1 MKTVHEILKQYWGY
15 DHFRP
20 QQQAVINAVLEG
32 KEVLALLPTGAG
44 KSLCFQLPT
53 LYQNGICVIISPL
66 IALMQDQVK
75 DLLSK
80 NMTAVNLGGEI
91 SPTQEDAIL
100 ADAMKG
106 QYQFIYCSP
115 EKLAQKSFQSFLQ
128 QLPITLFAIDEA
140 HCISQ
145 WGYDF
150 RPSYRKLDV
159 LKKWFP
165 KVPILAMTAS
175 AIPKVQEDII
185 KQLNL
190 TNCKVITDSFLR
202 PNITYRVQKVPVKL
216 HALRKQLNETKGSVI
231 IYCTTRNN
239 VAQLTQLLKD
249 YGYPVGAYHA
259 GMPIALRQEMQANW
273 MSNKTPIIVCTSAFG
288 MGINKPDVRAVIHFD
303 LPNSLEQYYQEA
315 GRAGRDGQAANAILF
330 FQQNDWDYWTQLQ
343 EKKYPSIETIKSIYQ
358 HLADFVQLPIGIG
371 EKQQFIFDFDAFCT
385 RFKLDKIIARNALQ
399 WIEQEGHVKFSASS
413 FKPSM
418 VQVIADRNTLEEYEK
433 NNPVAGVALQT
444 ILRTYGGI
452 IDAPQYVNET
462 LLATLLQRDILFVEK
477 TLHFLKQTGQITYEQ
492 KDNQPVVQFLW
503 NRTAAAFMK
512 IDLDNY
518 QLRKAAFVKRI
529 AHFTAYVWGTD
540 IQCRSAYLASYFGE
554 KNPTKCKICDLCI
567 THQIDT
573 L

>member
-1 MKTVHEILKQYWGY
+1 MKTVQDILKQYWGY
-15 DHFRP
+15 DSFRP
-20 QQQAVINAVLEG
+20 QQLAVINAVLEG
-32 KEVLALLPTGAG
+32 KEVLTLLPTGAG

-80 NMTAVNLGGEI
+80 NMSAVNLGGELN
-91 SPTQEDAIL
+91 PAQQEQIL
-100 ADAMKG
+100 AEALKG
-106 QYQFIYCSP
+106 KYQFIYCSP
-115 EKLAQKSFQSFLQ
+115 EKLAQKSFQHFLQ

-145 WGYDF
+145 RGYDF

-175 AIPKVQEDII
+175 AIPLVQEDII

-190 TNCKVITDSFLR
+190 TNCSVITDSFLR

-216 HALRKQLNETKGSVI
+216 HALRKELKEIKGSVI

-239 VAQLTQLLKD
+239 VAQLGQILKD
-249 YGYPVGAYHA
+249 YGYPVAQYHA
-259 GMPIALRQEMQANW
+259 GMPIAVRQEMQANW
-273 MSNKTPIIVCTSAFG
+273 MNNTTPIIICTSAFG
-288 MGINKPDVRAVIHFD
+288 MGINKTDVRAVIHYD

-330 FQQNDWDYWTQLQ
+330 FQQNDWDYWIQLQ
-343 EKKYPSIETIKSIYQ
+343 EKKYPSIEVIKNVYQ
-358 HLADFVQLPIGIG
+358 HLADFVQLPIGTG
-371 EKQQFIFDFDAFCT
+371 EKQQFIFDFDDFCT

-399 WIEQEGHVKFSASS
+399 WIEQEGHVKFSAAS
-413 FKPSM
+413 FKPSI
-418 VQVIADRNTLEEYEK
+418 VQVIADRNTIEQYEQ
-433 NNPVAGVALQT
+433 NNPMAGLVLQT

-452 IDAPQYVNET
+452 IDAPHFINEN
-462 LLATLLQRDILFVEK
+462 LLATLLQRDFSFVQKIL
-477 TLHFLKQTGQITYEQ
+477 LFLQQTGQITYEQ
-492 KDNQPVVQFLW
+492 KENQPVVQFLW

-518 QLRKAAFVKRI
+518 QLRKIAFLKRI
-529 AHFTAYVWGTD
+529 EHFSAYIWGTQMD
-540 IQCRSAYLASYFGE
+540 CRSVYLASYFGE

-567 THQIDT
+567 EKQRDIF
-573 L
+573 

>member
-15 DHFRP
+15 AHFRP

-91 SPTQEDAIL
+91 SPAQEDAIL

-106 QYQFIYCSP
+106 HYQFIYCSP

-371 EKQQFIFDFDAFCT
+371 EKQQFIFDFDTFCT
-385 RFKLDKIIARNALQ
+385 RFKLDKIITRNALQ
-399 WIEQEGHVKFSASS
+399 WIEQEGHVKFSAAS

-433 NNPVAGVALQT
+433 NNPVAGVVLQT

-477 TLHFLKQTGQITYEQ
+477 TLHFLKLTGQITYEQ

>member
-1 MKTVHEILKQYWGY
+1 MKTVQEILKQYWGY

-20 QQQAVINAVLEG
+20 QQLAVIHAVLEG
-32 KEVLALLPTGAG
+32 KEVLTLLPTGAG

-66 IALMQDQVK
+66 IALMQDQVR

-91 SPTQEDAIL
+91 SPAQEEAIL
-100 ADAMKG
+100 ADALKG
-106 QYQFIYCSP
+106 DYQFIYCSP

-185 KQLNL
+185 KQLHL
-190 TNCKVITDSFLR
+190 KNCTIITDSFLR

-216 HALRKQLNETKGSVI
+216 HALRKQLNETKGTVI

-239 VAQLTQLLKD
+239 VTQLAQLLKD
-249 YGYPVGAYHA
+249 YGYAVGAYHA
-259 GMPIALRQEMQANW
+259 GMPISIRQEMQANW

-315 GRAGRDGQAANAILF
+315 GRAGRDGQAAKAILF
-330 FQQNDWDYWTQLQ
+330 FQQNDWDYWTLLQ

-399 WIEQEGHVKFSASS
+399 WIEQEGHVKFSAAS

-418 VQVIADRNTLEEYEK
+418 VQVIADRNTLEQYEQ
-433 NNPVAGVALQT
+433 NNPVAGVVLQT

-452 IDAPQYVNET
+452 IDAPQYINEN
-462 LLATLLQRDILFVEK
+462 LLATLLQRDFQFVEK

-529 AHFTAYVWGTD
+529 AHFSAYLWGTD
-540 IQCRSAYLASYFGE
+540 VQCRSAYLASYFGE
-554 KNPTKCKICDLCI
+554 KNPTKCKICDLCVSNEM
-567 THQIDT
+567 DT